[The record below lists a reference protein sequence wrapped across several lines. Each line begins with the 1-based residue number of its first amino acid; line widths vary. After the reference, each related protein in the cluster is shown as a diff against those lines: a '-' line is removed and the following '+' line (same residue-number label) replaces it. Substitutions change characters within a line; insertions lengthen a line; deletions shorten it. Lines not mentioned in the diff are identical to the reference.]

1 MDFIALSKRKG
12 LCFRQKL
19 TTYPLIGFLLIPDPI
34 EVSNES
40 LPTALAGMI
49 ESSRG
54 LVIKLSL

>member
-1 MDFIALSKRKG
+1 MHLLLF
-12 LCFRQKL
+12 
-19 TTYPLIGFLLIPDPI
+19 LISSLRVVGYEHIQIGILLIPDPI